1 MFKRFLFP
9 SKPDGAATSAIVL
22 IVRIAFGLLLMS
34 HGVNKW
40 SHYQELSAAFPD
52 PLDLGRGL
60 SLGLVIF
67 AELACSMAF
76 IIGFLYRLAMI
87 PIIFTLAVAFF
98 IVHGNDPFATKE
110 LAFVYLVV
118 FVLMY
123 IIGPGKFSVDRW
135 IGRTPSKK
143 GRR

>member
-1 MFKRFLFP
+1 MFKRLLFP
-9 SKPDGAATSAIVL
+9 SKPDGTAISAIAL
-22 IVRIAFGLLLMS
+22 IARIVFGLLLMS

-40 SHYQELSAAFPD
+40 SHYQELSATFPD
-52 PLDLGRGL
+52 PLAVGSIL

-76 IIGFLYRLAMI
+76 IVGFLYRLAMI
-87 PIIFTLAVAFF
+87 PMIFTLAVAFF
-98 IVHGNDPFATKE
+98 IVHGNDPFSTKE

-123 IIGPGKFSVDRW
+123 IIGPGKFSIDRW
-135 IGRTPSKK
+135 IGRTPPKK
-143 GRR
+143 SRR